1 MTAPKI
7 RADYEGLKKIAQSFS
22 SEADQISGMT
32 RSVQSNID
40 TLRGGDWIGPG
51 ATAFYQEM
59 DSDVTPGLKR
69 LSAALNEAARA
80 TNQINQ
86 LINGAERD
94 AAAVLRGTGGDEARH
109 KDGGSSGPSTG
120 AIVGGI
126 VGGVLGF
133 AVGGVVGA
141 AAGAAIGSKIGDNPP
156 PPRDAPTVT
165 TEQDKARQAAVQ
177 KFIDAKDRQG
187 AVDEAIKQYDI
198 DVSAIKGK
206 ATYDAKTDG
215 EGLTLKDGTVTIGDE
230 AFKSPQWLASS
241 IGHEGVHAQQARDGR
256 WDNSK
261 QGVALNETE
270 AYDWEIKNADRN
282 GLTSAEKATL
292 AERRATKYDRLTRSN
307 KARAD
312 EGNYTVPW

>member
-7 RADYEGLKKIAQSFS
+7 RADYEGLKKISQSFS
-22 SEADQISGMT
+22 TESDQIGAMT
-32 RSVQSNID
+32 KNVQSSVD
-40 TLRGGDWIGPG
+40 TLRGGDWVGPG

-59 DSDVTPGLKR
+59 DSAVFPSLKR
-69 LSAALNEAARA
+69 LGAALGEAARV

-86 LINGAERD
+86 LMNGAERD
-94 AAAVLRGTGGDEARH
+94 AAAVLRATGGDEGRH
-109 KDGGSSGPSTG
+109 KDGGSSGASTG
-120 AIVGGI
+120 SIVGGI

-133 AVGGVVGA
+133 AVGGVLGA
-141 AAGAAIGSKIGDNPP
+141 AAGAAIGSSIGDSPA

-165 TEQDKARQAAVQ
+165 SEQDKARQAAVQ
-177 KFIDAKDRQG
+177 KFMDAGDRQG
-187 AVDEAIKQYDI
+187 AVDEAVKQYDI
-198 DVSAIKGK
+198 DVSAVKGK
-206 ATYDAKTDG
+206 VTYDAKTDG
-215 EGLTLKDGTVTIGDE
+215 EGKTGKDGTVTIGDD
-230 AFKSPQWLASS
+230 AFTSPQWLASS

-282 GLTSAEKATL
+282 GLSAKDKATL
-292 AERRATKYDRLTRSN
+292 ADRRATKYDHLTRAN

-312 EGNYTVPW
+312 AGDYTLPW